1 MENIIK
7 TTRLQRGITQR
18 EVAKLAG
25 MSPQGVMRYE
35 QGLYENLSVKLRDA
49 IVELTDWPPYKVDQL
64 YHAFRV
70 DTQIKAQEYLAD
82 PPPIHFTETRPPFLN
97 FREGLTS
104 GAVGTKSRMAFCIML
119 AVHPAT
125 VQQYDEGKVKYM
137 PALIKRALIN
147 GGLNGDYLKSLC
159 EVGEIWYERHS
170 AHR

>member
-7 TTRLQRGITQR
+7 TTREQRGITQR
-18 EVAKLAG
+18 EVARLAG

-49 IVELTDWPPYKVDQL
+49 IVELTDWEPYKVDML

-70 DTQIKAQEYLAD
+70 DTQIRAGQYLAE
-82 PPPIHFTETRPPFLN
+82 PPPIHFTETRTPFLN

-104 GAVGTKSRMAFCIML
+104 GAVGTKSRMAFCILL

-147 GGLNGDYLKSLC
+147 GGLRGDYLKSLC

-170 AHR
+170 AH